1 MQNPNEDTEWNDALR
16 RHGILPQKEGEV
28 TEDQLITMVEET
40 VQRKTTGLNVVKAYE
55 DMTLDELEEL
65 EDEEDERVLL
75 QYRQQRIAE
84 IQKVQQ
90 ASKFGDVREISA
102 QDYVDEVNKA
112 GKGIW
117 VVLHLYKSGIPLCT
131 LVNQYLSQLAKKFPC
146 TKFLKSVST
155 TCIPNYPDKHLPTI
169 FVYHEEDMKKQFVG
183 PLVYGGMNLKIDEL
197 EWMLAEAGAVKT
209 ELEDDPRKKHK
220 IQDFMTSSLQQAV
233 SRDSDSDVDDDN

>member
-117 VVLHLYKSGIPLCT
+117 VVLHLYKSGIRLCT

-169 FVYHEEDMKKQFVG
+169 FVYFEEDMKKQFVG
-183 PLVYGGMNLKIDEL
+183 PLVYGGMNLKVDEL

-220 IQDFMTSSLQQAV
+220 IQDFMTSSLRQAV

>member
-16 RHGILPQKEGEV
+16 RHGILSQKEGEV

-169 FVYHEEDMKKQFVG
+169 FVYYEEDMKKQFVG
-183 PLVYGGMNLKIDEL
+183 PLVYGGMNLKVDEL

-220 IQDFMTSSLQQAV
+220 IQDFMTSSLRQAV